1 MDRLHPLSGV
11 YRSLYFAAT
20 ALFLATTILPAA
32 LGAADV
38 GASVPAPAVAGLAVL
53 GLAYGFLSY
62 RRFTYE
68 LTADTFDL
76 GKGVIA
82 RTEREIPLRRIQN
95 VDVQQ
100 GVLQQAF
107 GLAVV
112 RIETAGGG
120 STEATLA
127 YVALA
132 EAERLQRGIR
142 DRRRALTGGDA
153 DGDAEASDGTANDAR
168 AAPSGTTTGSS
179 VEESRSPPSAGT
191 TNEPVEAVDA
201 TDDAVTGAGPDGE
214 AERSEADE
222 QATRADRE
230 GATPAADASGREPL
244 RGGREPR
251 GTSVPG
257 GRARAD
263 EETERLVELKFT
275 DLLVLAVTNFQI
287 GSLLFLFF
295 GAPLVGSLATDV
307 LLAAAEPFGGPETLD
322 TTRMTPDDYFV
333 LGGVAG
339 PLLAVAG
346 YVMSAL
352 VAVQEY
358 YDFELAR
365 RGNDLVYERGL
376 LQKYSGSIPT
386 DKIQTLTVTETAPM
400 RWLGYAALGV
410 ETAGYAGGRQD
421 GGSQAAVPLARR
433 GRVRSLAH
441 ELFDYDEPELE
452 RPPKRARLRYGIR
465 YGIVAL
471 AAVALAYGVAAVV
484 PGFTLWYVPAAAL
497 LAVPPAA
504 HLKWAHRGY
513 ALDDDHVVVRSGFWR
528 RRTSVV
534 PYYRIQ
540 TVVGE
545 ATVFQR
551 RRDLTSVVADTAS
564 SATFSRS
571 SPAANDLDDDDA
583 EALQR
588 ELRERLQ
595 SHLRGGADA

>member
-1 MDRLHPLSGV
+1 MRRLHPLSGV
-11 YRSLYFAAT
+11 YRSLYFGAT
-20 ALFLATTILPAA
+20 ALFLATTVLPAA
-32 LGAADV
+32 LGVLEVAASIPLPAIAALVAV
-38 GASVPAPAVAGLAVL
+38 GAG
-53 GLAYGFLSY
+53 YGFLSY
-62 RRFTYE
+62 RRYTYE

-76 GKGVIA
+76 GKGVFA
-82 RTEREIPLRRIQN
+82 RTEREIPLRRVQN

-120 STEATLA
+120 GTEATLA

-142 DRRRALTGGDA
+142 DRRLALTEDDA
-153 DGDAEASDGTANDAR
+153 D
-168 AAPSGTTTGSS
+168 
-179 VEESRSPPSAGT
+179 
-191 TNEPVEAVDA
+191 AVDA
-201 TDDAVTGAGPDGE
+201 ADDGSRVADSAATDTAAGDAGATATESAGEAADGTGASTPQE
-214 AERSEADE
+214 RPAERTESRDGTPA
-222 QATRADRE
+222 AGAHRPT
-230 GATPAADASGREPL
+230 GATPA
-244 RGGREPR
+244 
-251 GTSVPG
+251 G

-263 EETERLVELKFT
+263 ERVERLVELEPT

-287 GSLLFLFF
+287 GSLLFLLF
-295 GAPLVGSLATDV
+295 GAPFAGDLAVDV
-307 LLAAAEPFGGPETLD
+307 LLAVADPLGGPDSLD
-322 TTRMTPDDYFV
+322 PARLTPDDYFV

-339 PLLAVAG
+339 PLVAVAG
-346 YVMSAL
+346 YVLSAL

-376 LQKYSGSIPT
+376 LRKYSGSIPT

-441 ELFDYDEPELE
+441 ELFDYDEPAFE
-452 RPPKRARLRYGIR
+452 RPPKRARLRYALR
-465 YGIVAL
+465 YAIAVL
-471 AAVALAYGVAAVV
+471 AVVAVAYGASRLL
-484 PGFTLWYVPAAAL
+484 PGFTLWYVPAAL
-497 LAVPPAA
+497 LVAVPPAA
-504 HLKWAHRGY
+504 HLKWANRGY

-551 RRDLTSVVADTAS
+551 RRDLASLVADTAS

-571 SPAANDLDDDDA
+571 SPTAHDLDADDVD
-583 EALQR
+583 ALQR
-588 ELRERLQ
+588 ELRDRLQ
-595 SHLRGGADA
+595 AAIRPDVEP